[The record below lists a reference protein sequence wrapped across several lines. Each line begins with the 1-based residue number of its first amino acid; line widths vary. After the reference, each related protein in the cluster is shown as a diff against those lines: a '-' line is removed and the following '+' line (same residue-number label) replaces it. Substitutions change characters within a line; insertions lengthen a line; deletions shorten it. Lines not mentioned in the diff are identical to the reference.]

1 MLRKRDK
8 EYKRLG
14 FENKKYTDNQII
26 KFMVKNP
33 GLIQRP
39 IIINKNKIL
48 IGKLD
53 PKEIKS

>member
-1 MLRKRDK
+1 MYK
-8 EYKRLG
+8 ELG
-14 FENKKYTDNQII
+14 FENKKYTDSQII

-39 IIINKNKIL
+39 IIITKNKAL
-48 IGKLD
+48 VGKLD